1 MVHFEYEAQNDQG
14 KKIKGIIEAENKS
27 HLVEMLEE
35 MGYTPLRIM
44 ATKPPVRQR
53 TYYYVGKDKYGK
65 HVEGSI
71 EASDTEDAYEKLNRM
86 AYKDFRLSTRSNL
99 DVPYDDTKADKAAKG
114 IAALMIMAIFVA
126 TAIVTFSFPMYWE
139 GVNLE
144 ENSRVT
150 HGKIVD
156 REQNSRLVQYSF
168 EADGKQFKRYGYL
181 DEKSEAEYR
190 DGYTIHIRYSIKH
203 PSISRIET
211 GKLPTSASG
220 KKLFFISAA
229 VLLLAMLI
237 LFYCSAFHYIGRILK
252 ARAANKPI
260 RINEVL
266 RLLFNAISTLLF
278 PMIFFCVFAMF
289 QGKGKTSIY
298 SPYML
303 YFLAGSII
311 LGIIAIVLNLKKPIY
326 YD

>member
-14 KKIKGIIEAENKS
+14 KKIKGIIEAENKA

-44 ATKPPVRQR
+44 ATKPPGRQR

-114 IAALMIMAIFVA
+114 IAAFMIIVIFAA
-126 TAIVTFSFPMYWE
+126 TAIVSFVFPVYWE

-150 HGKIVD
+150 HGKIVE
-156 REQNSRLVQYSF
+156 RKENSRLVQYSF
-168 EADGKQFKRYGYL
+168 EAEGRQFKRYGYL
-181 DEKSEAEYR
+181 DEKSEAEFR
-190 DGYTIHIRYSIKH
+190 DGYTIPIRYSIKH
-203 PSISRIET
+203 PSISRIAT
-211 GKLPTSASG
+211 GKIPTSTSG
-220 KKLFFISAA
+220 KKIFFISGA

-252 ARAANKPI
+252 ARAAN
-260 RINEVL
+260 
-266 RLLFNAISTLLF
+266 
-278 PMIFFCVFAMF
+278 
-289 QGKGKTSIY
+289 
-298 SPYML
+298 
-303 YFLAGSII
+303 
-311 LGIIAIVLNLKKPIY
+311 
-326 YD
+326 